1 MISLQLLPFLSYCE
15 KTNKGVGEG
24 IPPAPRPATSTTQI
38 RVKLSSNF
46 RYKFKHVSRII
57 MMFSA
62 ICYQLYNLKNVKNT
76 HGRVLVLVK
85 LHAFI
90 CVTKSNTP
98 SWVFFIF
105 FKLYKWY
112 RIAQRITT
120 LNVTTQELML
130 VFIRCRW

>member
-1 MISLQLLPFLSYCE
+1 MIGFQLWPFLSYCE
-15 KTNKGVGEG
+15 KTNKGVGER
-24 IPPAPRPATSTTQI
+24 IPPPPRPATSTTQI